1 MEPGINQ
8 AMVYG
13 DGEKYLVAIIVIDSR
28 FVNEMQPSK
37 KIIDEALKRVNH
49 KLSAIEKVKNYI
61 IVDEEFTIENEM
73 MTPSMKIK
81 RYKVLE
87 KYEEALRALYL
98 T

>member
-1 MEPGINQ
+1 
-8 AMVYG
+8 MVYG
-13 DGEKYLVAIIVIDSR
+13 DGEKYLVAIIVIDKS

-49 KLSAIEKVKNYI
+49 QLSAIEKVKNYI
-61 IVDEEFTIENEM
+61 IVDEEFTVENEM

-87 KYEEALRALYL
+87 KYEGDLRALYSI
-98 T
+98 